1 MTCGP
6 DYTVDV
12 RGAITP
18 FSLLKVSL
26 VFQRMRPS
34 ETLEIVG
41 CDREM
46 QRDLLKL
53 LPNASWEVVATESG
67 AAAPEIQ
74 KVRLKKNQVT
84 AIQLKG
90 KGHP

>member
-1 MTCGP
+1 MKCGP

-26 VFQRMRPS
+26 VFQQMQPS

-41 CDREM
+41 CDTEM

-53 LPNASWEVVATESG
+53 LPNASCEAVDAGIG

-74 KVRLKKNQVT
+74 KVRLKKRT
-84 AIQLKG
+84 K
-90 KGHP
+90 

>member
-1 MTCGP
+1 
-6 DYTVDV
+6 VDV

-26 VFQRMRPS
+26 VFQQMRPS

-41 CDREM
+41 CDMEM

-53 LPNASWEVVATESG
+53 LPNASCEAVGTGSN
-67 AAAPEIQ
+67 AAAPEMQ

-84 AIQLKG
+84 DSQLKG